1 VSDIAE
7 RFARETADH
16 RMTVLHDD
24 GLYRHLRFRSPKN
37 SFYWFDLI
45 TVPGSLIFRGDGQS
59 FVFARLDDMFE
70 FFRGPVGRIN
80 PHYWAEKLTS
90 HQRDEVKCY
99 DRDIFERQVREAVDD
114 AVRDGSAPVGLVQA
128 VQESLL
134 DSEEID
140 YESGAREALRSFTF
154 YKNPADCFDPRKQPD
169 FQFHDTWEWDFRD
182 YDWWFLWAL
191 HGIVWGIAQ
200 YDAAKPPAVRD
211 VVAAGGVL

>member
-154 YKNPADCFDPRKQPD
+154 YKNPADC
-169 FQFHDTWEWDFRD
+169 
-182 YDWWFLWAL
+182 
-191 HGIVWGIAQ
+191 
-200 YDAAKPPAVRD
+200 
-211 VVAAGGVL
+211 